1 MKRTIIDCLDSMF
14 EDISENDSVE
24 WIKYGVEFEKEAKEM
39 GFKYKGYKLEYD
51 KIYDNDKVAVKVHC
65 ND

>member
-1 MKRTIIDCLDSMF
+1 MF
-14 EDISENDSVE
+14 KDISENDSVE
-24 WIKYGVEFEKEAKEM
+24 WIKYGVEFEEEAKEM

>member
-1 MKRTIIDCLDSMF
+1 MF

-39 GFKYKGYKLEYD
+39 DFKYKGYKLEYD